1 MCEQGMCE
9 QGMCELRKSEILS
22 KKIDGNADKYESY
35 REAWS
40 RIKLAQEN
48 HFFLEA
54 ITIQESI
61 ISDRLI
67 SFLTQTAPNPLT
79 RRRNGRFP
87 MFGKLIDLWRSEF
100 PDKLQS
106 GAYPDLI
113 AAVDQWRCSRNQ
125 AIHAIVKFESGE
137 STQSIDLFLQ
147 KAKDAA
153 EEGEKLTREVCDW
166 CRKEKNRK
174 ASPSIPD

>member
-1 MCEQGMCE
+1 MSEY
-9 QGMCELRKSEILS
+9 RKSQIPSKEIF
-22 KKIDGNADKYESY
+22 GNVNKYESY

-67 SFLTQTAPNPLT
+67 SFLSRPESPNPLPDHT
-79 RRRNGRFP
+79 RGRYLSFNQIIQ
-87 MFGKLIDLWRSEF
+87 KWRSEVS
-100 PDKLQS
+100 DTS
-106 GAYPDLI
+106 VSCIALI
-113 AAVDQWRCSRNQ
+113 DAVDRWRRIRNE
-125 AIHAIVKFESGE
+125 AIHAIVKSDTGE

-147 KAKDAA
+147 KAKEAA
-153 EEGEKLTREVCDW
+153 DEGERLAREVCKW
-166 CRKEKNRK
+166 CKKEKIGKN
-174 ASPSIPD
+174 SSLSTS